1 MENRAERYRN
11 MAADIRARADNVPD
25 EQARRG
31 MLMAAEVWER
41 LAALAERSVPPPV
54 KVNTRQ
60 LDT

>member
-11 MAADIRARADNVPD
+11 MAADVRARAGNVSD

-41 LAALAERSVPPPV
+41 LAALTERSVPPLV